1 MAYENPESERVCAV
15 ADYNESLDERAS
27 HSQRLEDVRDV
38 QEKVYDLLGDFAAAR
53 TRYYTDPAKVRVRDL
68 LHKDV
73 VMYAARGIL
82 TADEFVEE
90 AFRAKES
97 SSEETVMGNKWQ
109 QIIAAI
115 SDDTLD
121 TGDLCTERDGD
132 LYVCELKSQANTTN
146 SSSFPQELRELKD
159 KCEQMSRFKR
169 ASGQQV
175 LPAFCVLRDKRSADE
190 WRTYKANERDL
201 ANRDLEGFRYRY
213 LKGKAFWLWL
223 TGYDSIEGLVEDTSK
238 IETGDVR
245 HAREHCLNRLKS
257 EMAKLLREHG
267 LGDGINDVLKLKGLV

>member
-146 SSSFPQELRELKD
+146 SSSFPQELRELITNLRQPYGPVARMYFLEEKTSGAQTNGARTRRTSATWQTATS
-159 KCEQMSRFKR
+159 K
-169 ASGQQV
+169 ASGT
-175 LPAFCVLRDKRSADE
+175 A
-190 WRTYKANERDL
+190 T
-201 ANRDLEGFRYRY
+201 
-213 LKGKAFWLWL
+213 
-223 TGYDSIEGLVEDTSK
+223 
-238 IETGDVR
+238 
-245 HAREHCLNRLKS
+245 
-257 EMAKLLREHG
+257 
-267 LGDGINDVLKLKGLV
+267 